1 MQKRRRL
8 VDVLLVSAVGIA
20 ISSCQPRSRSDAPK
34 PLKEPPKII
43 KTAGGIEMVQILG
56 GRMTMGSNRGDPD
69 EAPIHEVWV
78 DPFLMDRYEVTQEEY
93 TKFVIGNP
101 SRFKDPKHPVEQVRW
116 LEAAFYCNA
125 RSLSEDL
132 EPCYDEETG
141 ACNFQANGYRL
152 PSEAEWEYAC
162 RAGSG
167 TEYSFGGGGRTLK
180 SFAWYKENANKRTQ
194 PVGQKK
200 PNPWGLYDMHGNV
213 AEWCNDKYD
222 EGYYQHSPEKNP
234 RGPSDGEK
242 HVLRGGAWKSSAACC
257 RSAYRTGESPGSFAD
272 SCFARPDIGFRCVR
286 NLARESRAETDAEQT

>member
-1 MQKRRRL
+1 MFCLPRL
-8 VDVLLVSAVGIA
+8 RTGV
-20 ISSCQPRSRSDAPK
+20 PK
-34 PLKEPPKII
+34 SPKEPPKII
-43 KTAGGIEMVQILG
+43 KTAGGVEMVLIPE
-56 GRMTMGSNRGDPD
+56 GRLSMGSKRGDPD
-69 EAPIHEVWV
+69 EAPIHNVWV
-78 DPFLMDRYEVTQEEY
+78 DSFLIDRHEVTQEEY

-141 ACNFQANGYRL
+141 ACNPRASGYRL

-162 RAGSG
+162 RAGTE

-180 SFAWYKENANKRTQ
+180 TYAWYKENANKRTQ

-200 PNPWGLYDMHGNV
+200 PNPAGLYDMHGNV

-222 EGYYQHSPEKNP
+222 EDYYKHSPERNP
-234 RGPSDGEK
+234 RGPADGEK
-242 HVLRGGAWKSSAACC
+242 YALRGGAWNSSAVGC
-257 RSAYRTGESPGSFAD
+257 RSAYRSGESPGSFAD

-286 NLARESRAETDAEQT
+286 NLEQESETGADAKET